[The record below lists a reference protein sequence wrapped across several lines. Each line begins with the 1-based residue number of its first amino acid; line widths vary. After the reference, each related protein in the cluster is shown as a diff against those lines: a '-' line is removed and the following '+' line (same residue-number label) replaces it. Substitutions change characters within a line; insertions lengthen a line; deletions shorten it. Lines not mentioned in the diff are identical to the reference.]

1 MPKKIL
7 AADDDKTILRLVKM
21 HLEKQGHIVTTAN
34 NGKEALQRLPTDR
47 PDLLV
52 LDVEMPEMT
61 GLELLAKLRENPA
74 TANLPVIMLT
84 GRNADTD
91 VYEGWQAGANVYL
104 TKPFRP
110 EELIK
115 VVQQTLQETD
125 MPIPVPAKP
134 DPTKSAPAV
143 PKSAA
148 PVAKADEATTAP
160 PQSSG
165 QGKSWKWWQKD
176 KKE

>member
-21 HLEKQGHIVTTAN
+21 HLEKQGYTVTTAN
-34 NGKEALQRLPTDR
+34 NGRDALQAAITAP
-47 PDLLV
+47 PDLMV

-61 GLELLAKLRENPA
+61 GLEVLTKLRENPT
-74 TANLPVIMLT
+74 TAELPVIMLT
-84 GRNADTD
+84 GRDTDTD
-91 VYEGWQAGANVYL
+91 VYTGWQTGANVYL

-115 VVQQTLQETD
+115 FARQALEATD
-125 MPIPVPAKP
+125 APIPVPAKP
-134 DPTKSAPAV
+134 DPSKPTPQ
-143 PKSAA
+143 AA
-148 PVAKADEATTAP
+148 PGTQAAPTAQA
-160 PQSSG
+160 QSNNE
-165 QGKSWKWWQKD
+165 GKSWKWWQKD